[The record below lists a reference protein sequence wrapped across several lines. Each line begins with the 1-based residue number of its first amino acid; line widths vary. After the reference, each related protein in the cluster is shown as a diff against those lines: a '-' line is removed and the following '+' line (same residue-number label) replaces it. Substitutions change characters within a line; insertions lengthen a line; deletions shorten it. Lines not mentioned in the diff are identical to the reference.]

1 MTMAF
6 EKKLRDFHFWS
17 GAATNAAKLTP
28 EELDQLEEQLEELKS
43 CDEEP
48 WTTTEINDLMWF
60 DFEQVCE
67 MLGLDEETVLARKD
81 ES

>member
-6 EKKLRDFHFWS
+6 EKNLRDFHFWG

-28 EELDQLEEQLEELKS
+28 DELDRLENQLEELKS

-48 WTTTEINDLMWF
+48 WTITEINDLMWF
-60 DFEQVCE
+60 SFEQVCE
-67 MLGLDEETVLARKD
+67 MLGLDEESVMARED
-81 ES
+81 D